1 MKIKTINLYTFSEL
15 PETVQEKLIKAEY
28 DNSIDILNDGVSEY
42 FNEKA
47 KERFGPDLKVYY
59 SLGHCQG
66 DGVAFEGEVSLDTLL
81 SDSGDYRDSFNRN
94 ELRLLNKCKDCISI
108 NVTHSGRYYHEN
120 SFDVD
125 LGIGQYSY
133 SRDYKYID
141 ELQKSIEKKILKIL
155 QNISHD
161 LEKSGYEDFSQVDG
175 YSKDVLLNSDDLYT
189 ITGVREYLI

>member
-1 MKIKTINLYTFSEL
+1 MEIKTINLYTFSEL

-28 DNSIDILNDGVSEY
+28 DSSIDVLNDQVSEY

-66 DGVAFEGEVSLDTLL
+66 DGVAFEGEIILDTLL
-81 SDSGDYRDSFNRN
+81 SNYKDSFNRN

-108 NVTHSGRYYHEN
+108 SVKNELRYYHYN
-120 SFDVD
+120 SFRVD

-141 ELQKSIEKKILKIL
+141 ELQKSIEKKILTIL
-155 QNISHD
+155 QNISQD
-161 LEKSGYEDFSQVDG
+161 LKRSGYEDF
-175 YSKDVLLNSDDLYT
+175 
-189 ITGVREYLI
+189 

>member
-1 MKIKTINLYTFSEL
+1 MEIKTINLYTFSEL

-28 DNSIDILNDGVSEY
+28 DSSIDVLNDQVSEY

-66 DGVAFEGEVSLDTLL
+66 DGVAFEGEIILDTLL
-81 SDSGDYRDSFNRN
+81 SNYKDSFNRN

-108 NVTHSGRYYHEN
+108 SVKNELRYYHYN
-120 SFDVD
+120 SFRVD

-141 ELQKSIEKKILKIL
+141 ELQKSIEKKILTIL

-161 LEKSGYEDFSQVDG
+161 LEKSGYEDFSQVDEF
-175 YSKDVLLNSDDLYT
+175 SKDVLLSSDDMFT
-189 ITGVREYLI
+189 ITGVREDLI

>member
-1 MKIKTINLYTFSEL
+1 MEIKTINLYTFSEL

-28 DNSIDILNDGVSEY
+28 DSSIDVLNDQVSEY

-47 KERFGPDLKVYY
+47 QERFGPDLKVYY

-66 DGVAFEGEVSLDTLL
+66 DGVAFEGEISLDTLL
-81 SDSGDYRDSFNRN
+81 SDSSDYKDSFNRD

-108 NVTHSGRYYHEN
+108 NVKNELRYYHYN
-120 SFDVD
+120 SFRVD
-125 LGIGQYSY
+125 LVIGQYSY

-141 ELQKSIEKKILKIL
+141 ELQKSIEKKILTIL

-161 LEKSGYEDFSQVDG
+161 LEKSGYEDFSQVDEF
-175 YSKDVLLNSDDLYT
+175 SKDVLVNSDDLFT
-189 ITGVREYLI
+189 ITGVSEDLI

>member
-1 MKIKTINLYTFSEL
+1 METKTINLYTFSEL
-15 PETVQEKLIKAEY
+15 PETVQEKLIKSEH
-28 DNSIDILNDGVSEY
+28 DNSSDLINDQVSEY

-47 KERFGPDLKVYY
+47 QERFGPDLKVYY

-66 DGVAFEGEVSLDTLL
+66 DGVAFEGEINLDTLL
-81 SDSGDYRDSFNRN
+81 SDSSDYRDSFNRN

-108 NVTHSGRYYHEN
+108 NVTHRGRYYHEN

-141 ELQKSIEKKILKIL
+141 ELQKSIEKKILTIL
-155 QNISHD
+155 QNISQD
-161 LEKSGYEDFSQVDG
+161 LKRSGYEDFSQVDEF
-175 YSKDVLLNSDDLYT
+175 SKDVLLSSDDLFT
-189 ITGVREYLI
+189 ITGVREDLI